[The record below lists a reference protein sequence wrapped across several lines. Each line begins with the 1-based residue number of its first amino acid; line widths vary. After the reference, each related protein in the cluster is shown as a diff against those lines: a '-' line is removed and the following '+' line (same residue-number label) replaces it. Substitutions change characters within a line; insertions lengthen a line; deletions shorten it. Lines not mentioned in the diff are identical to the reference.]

1 MSPYLTFPLLL
12 LAGFLA
18 GVANVVAGGGSMLTL
33 PVLVAVGLPAHVAN
47 GTNRIGIALQSVI
60 ATVALAREGQFELRL
75 YLRLLP
81 SLLVGAVLGA
91 LLATRLSPER
101 LHVTFGVLFLLLS
114 IALGYQEF
122 AEEEQRAGS
131 KARFASIGKSRL
143 AQECAL
149 LLVGSYA
156 GFIQIGAAILIVL
169 IATRMLGADPLAATG
184 VKLPLVLTFTLPV
197 TLVFLDAGHIAWLEG
212 ATLAVGAALG
222 SMLGVKLTLAGG
234 ARFVQRTVIVF
245 LGLSGLA
252 MLALR

>member
-1 MSPYLTFPLLL
+1 MSPFFTAALLL
-12 LAGFLA
+12 LAGFMA
-18 GVANVVAGGGSMLTL
+18 GAANVVAGGGSMLTL
-33 PVLVAVGLPAHVAN
+33 PVLVWVGLPAHVAN
-47 GTNRIGIALQSVI
+47 GTNRVGIALQSVI
-60 ATVALAREGQFELRL
+60 ATVALAREGQFDLRL

-81 SLLVGAVLGA
+81 SLLVGAVFGA

-101 LHVTFGVLFLLLS
+101 LHTSFGVLFLVLAC
-114 IALGYQEF
+114 ALGYQEF
-122 AEEEQRAGS
+122 SAQQQREIS
-131 KARFASIGKSRL
+131 RARFAKFGKSRV

-149 LLVGSYA
+149 LFVGAYA

-212 ATLAVGAALG
+212 ATLAVGAVFG

-234 ARFVQRTVIVF
+234 AHFIQRTVIVF

-252 MLALR
+252 MLVMH

>member
-1 MSPYLTFPLLL
+1 MSPFLTFPLLL

-18 GVANVVAGGGSMLTL
+18 GAANVVAGGGSMLTL

-114 IALGYQEF
+114 VALGYQEF
-122 AEEEQRAGS
+122 TKKEQRESS
-131 KARFASIGKSRL
+131 KARFARIGKNRL

-234 ARFVQRTVIVF
+234 AHFIQRTVIVF